1 MEKGAENYAKFQE
14 AVRRAEEA
22 IEVARVRM
30 DEQSLVV
37 DRQEARII
45 RLEDLVHSL
54 VVEVVSLRTNQGR
67 REEGPTGPTSEDEEG
82 LPEYRSPS
90 SSTNRDAQGP
100 VTTTITFGT
109 GESIP
114 LDRMERLTLIRSA
127 GREAAL
133 ERFPLVR
140 IPYLERRWCTN
151 PSIGEKPKGA
161 PEGST

>member
-14 AVRRAEEA
+14 AVRQAEEA
-22 IEVARVRM
+22 TEVVRGRLV
-30 DEQSLVV
+30 EQSEVI

-54 VVEVVSLRTNQGR
+54 VVKVASLRTNQGR
-67 REEGPTGPTSEDEEG
+67 HGEGPVGPTMEDEEG

-100 VTTTITFGT
+100 ITTTITFGT
-109 GESIP
+109 SQGTSEGIP

-140 IPYLERRWCTN
+140 ILL
-151 PSIGEKPKGA
+151 S
-161 PEGST
+161 